1 MFVADNM
8 ISLVPVSQQKT
19 WFCVERRNL
28 ASLSQCHCA
37 LTDVVYP
44 TTHSPPAL
52 TLMGL
57 VLTQEQSKIKSHKAT
72 AVVCG
77 QY

>member
-8 ISLVPVSQQKT
+8 ISLVPVSQHKT
-19 WFCVERRNL
+19 WFRTTVERRNL

-44 TTHSPPAL
+44 TTPSPPAL

-57 VLTQEQSKIKSHKAT
+57 VLTQEQSKIKSHKMT
-72 AVVCG
+72 TKLTP
-77 QY
+77 